1 MKILYDRT
9 VKLYLSELIQT
20 LYYKNYFG
28 FRSFAQQ
35 YVDSLT
41 EDMEATIHI
50 KQKHKAPDYF
60 TRYGNDLWYVSYP
73 KNKQTT
79 WYFFF
84 TYHPDNDTYFIRYV
98 TNNHVAGHLLE

>member
-1 MKILYDRT
+1 MKILYAPNA
-9 VKLYLSELIQT
+9 KFYLSELTEI

-28 FRSFAQQ
+28 FRQSAKD

-41 EDMEATIHI
+41 VEMESTIHI
-50 KQKHKAPDYF
+50 KQKHKSPSDF
-60 TRYGNDLWYVSYP
+60 SRYGKDVWYVSYP
-73 KNKQTT
+73 KNKRTT

-84 TYHPDNDTYFIRYV
+84 TYHPEDDIYFIRYI